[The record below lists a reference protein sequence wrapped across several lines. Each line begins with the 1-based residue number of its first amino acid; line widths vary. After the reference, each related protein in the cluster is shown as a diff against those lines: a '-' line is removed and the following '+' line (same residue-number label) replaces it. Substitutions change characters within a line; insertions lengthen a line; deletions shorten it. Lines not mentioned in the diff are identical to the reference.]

1 MLGSPERKLIWVV
14 HVKLFID
21 TKENKCVG
29 LLVTRVAQPE
39 PTALA
44 Q

>member
-1 MLGSPERKLIWVV
+1 MLCRPEEKLIWVA

-21 TKENKCVG
+21 TKENKRVG
-29 LLVTRVAQPE
+29 LLVTRVTQSE
-39 PTALA
+39 PTSLA